1 MTSSESKLLIKTID
15 RVDQRMGNIEK
26 ELGEI
31 RADVSKLKS
40 FKVQVVAWGA
50 GAATT
55 LGVVFP
61 KALEWISGAPRH

>member
-15 RVDQRMGNIEK
+15 RVDQRMGNMEK

>member
-1 MTSSESKLLIKTID
+1 
-15 RVDQRMGNIEK
+15 MGNMEK

>member
-15 RVDQRMGNIEK
+15 RVDQRMGNMEK
-26 ELGEI
+26 ELGEL